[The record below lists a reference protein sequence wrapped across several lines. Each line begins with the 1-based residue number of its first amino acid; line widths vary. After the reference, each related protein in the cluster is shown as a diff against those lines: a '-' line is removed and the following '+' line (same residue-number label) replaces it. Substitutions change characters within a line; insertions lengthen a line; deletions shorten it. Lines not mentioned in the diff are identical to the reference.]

1 MFGISPF
8 EVPVLPTTQQ
18 RQNREPLFPI
28 DREPVFE
35 LTGWRRTAAIAF
47 AAAPALVFLA
57 VVTLHML
64 TQA

>member
-8 EVPVLPTTQQ
+8 EVPVLPSAPQS
-18 RQNREPLFPI
+18 REPLFPI

-47 AAAPALVFLA
+47 AAAPAVVFLA